1 MLAMFAL
8 GVIATF
14 LWFIAAPAAHRKNT
28 DRQHRPHA

>member
-14 LWFIAAPAAHRKNT
+14 LWFIAAPAAHRK
-28 DRQHRPHA
+28 DSIAQHRR